1 MKWMPFLLIAVIGM
15 IVSLLPINRVAAAT
29 GAVIES
35 ISHTVISATDERLTF
50 KLSGPV
56 EPKIFTIKGDNPRL
70 VLDFPNT
77 SYAGKGVTPLADG
90 KLATNLRAA
99 LHQTPEQKTRVVVD
113 LVKDMQIR
121 HTSDYSA
128 TDNILSVILA
138 TDAVPQPSTEALA
151 PPVVVKQ
158 DAETVPEKAPESAA
172 AKPVEK
178 LPASSVVPPQAEKP
192 SNVPETPAVTT
203 PAATATVPAKVE
215 KPQILDISFDDSSKK
230 GEMVLF
236 HLTAFHPP
244 TVSAVEK
251 DNPRVF
257 CDFTGMDLGKGVE
270 ENIVAKGKYVE
281 RITTV
286 KQGKSEKIRVTLN
299 LTPKRDYDLQQVF
312 FKNDNLFV
320 LIVNELPKEKVGK
333 NP

>member
-1 MKWMPFLLIAVIGM
+1 MKWIPFLLIAVVGM
-15 IVSLLPINRVAAAT
+15 LPINLVAASP
-29 GAVIES
+29 GVVIES
-35 ISHTVISATDERLTF
+35 ISHKAVSATEENLTF

-56 EPKIFTIKGDNPRL
+56 EPKIFTIKGGTPRL

-77 SYAGKGVTPLADG
+77 SYAGKGVIFLADG
-90 KLATNLRAA
+90 KMATNLRTGV
-99 LHQTPEQKTRVVVD
+99 HQTPEQKTRVVVD
-113 LVKDMQIR
+113 LAKDMQIR

-128 TDNILSVILA
+128 SDNLLSVTLT
-138 TDAVPQPSTEALA
+138 TDSERHAPIEALPPAVVKKDVETAPEKGLEAVAVQPVEASSASSAA
-151 PPVVVKQ
+151 PPQ
-158 DAETVPEKAPESAA
+158 T
-172 AKPVEK
+172 
-178 LPASSVVPPQAEKP
+178 EKP
-192 SNVPETPAVTT
+192 SSAPEVPAAIA
-203 PAATATVPAKVE
+203 PAATVTVPAKVE
-215 KPQILDISFDDSSKK
+215 KPQILNISFDDSSKK

-251 DNPRVF
+251 DKPRVF

-281 RITTV
+281 QITTV
-286 KQGKSEKIRVTLN
+286 KQGKSEKIRVVLN

-320 LIVNELPKEKVGK
+320 LIVNELPKEKADP

>member
-1 MKWMPFLLIAVIGM
+1 MKWMPFLLFAVVGM
-15 IVSLLPINRVAAAT
+15 LVSLLPTNLIAAAT
-29 GAVIES
+29 GVAIES
-35 ISHTVISATDERLTF
+35 ISHKAISATEERLTF

-90 KLATNLRAA
+90 KMATNLRAA

-113 LVKDMQIR
+113 LAKDMQVR

-128 TDNILSVILA
+128 PDNILNVILA
-138 TDAVPQPSTEALA
+138 TDSVPQSSTEVL

-158 DAETVPEKAPESAA
+158 EVESVPEKAPESAA
-172 AKPVEK
+172 MKPVEK
-178 LPASSVVPPQAEKP
+178 LPASSVPPQAEKP
-192 SNVPETPAVTT
+192 SDAPEAPAVPPP
-203 PAATATVPAKVE
+203 PAATVTVPAKAQ

-244 TVSAVEK
+244 TVSAMEK

-257 CDFTGMDLGKGVE
+257 CDFSGMELGKGVE

-286 KQGKSEKIRVTLN
+286 KQGKSEKIRVVLN

-320 LIVNELPKEKVGK
+320 LIVNELPKEKAGK
-333 NP
+333 SP